1 MKQES
6 AENGSICAPCNKVS
20 TEDASVTVAL
30 DCQTNTGGG
39 GRVLLIII
47 IIIIIRWVVNSPD
60 PLIFNKRGILINRG
74 RWKIEN
80 YVFVVTEH
88 KEAKTKYEV

>member
-20 TEDASVTVAL
+20 TEDASVTVAR
-30 DCQTNTGGG
+30 DCQTNKGGG
-39 GRVLLIII
+39 GGTLNNNKVG
-47 IIIIIRWVVNSPD
+47 VNSPD
-60 PLIFNKRGILINRG
+60 PRIFNKRRVLMNRG

-88 KEAKTKYEV
+88 KQAKTKYGVQKFRN